1 MADTSI
7 EQLEQVARDYDRR
20 LTPSL
25 FVVWNDHTLDAAHL
39 HPGDK
44 VLEVACGPG
53 ELALNAA
60 RRVGP
65 DGGVTGLD
73 LNPGMLAVARSKST
87 AIDWLEGDAEDLP
100 FEDASFDAVLCQFG
114 LMLFANPVR
123 ALAEM
128 YRVLKP
134 HRHLVVTVFDGLDQ
148 QPVYRTLA
156 DIYEQVVDPQVGD
169 LLRAPFSLGTPDTLN
184 DLFTSAGI
192 HDTDRV
198 RRQETA
204 RFVSLRDLVL
214 ADIRGWF
221 PFAGVE
227 LSPDQVERVVREVET
242 ALSAY
247 QAPDGTVEFHV
258 TAHLVT
264 ATKEKT
270 PDRKRELAI

>member
-1 MADTSI
+1 MADESI
-7 EQLEQVARDYDRR
+7 EQLAKVARDYDRL

-44 VLEVACGPG
+44 VLDVACGPG
-53 ELALNAA
+53 ELTLNAA
-60 RRVGP
+60 RRVSP

-87 AIDWLEGDAEDLP
+87 DIDWLEGDAESLP

-114 LMLFANPVR
+114 LMLFGDPVR
-123 ALAEM
+123 AVAEM
-128 YRVLKP
+128 YRVLRP
-134 HRHLVVTVFDGLDQ
+134 HRHLVVAVFDGLEQ

-156 DIYEQVVDPQVGD
+156 DVYEQLVSPDVGE
-169 LLRAPFSLGTPDTLN
+169 LLRAPFSLGDPETLN
-184 DLFTSAGI
+184 GLFTSAGI

-214 ADIRGWF
+214 ADSQGWF

-227 LSPDQVERVVREVET
+227 LSPDQIERVVREVES

-247 QAPDGTVEFHV
+247 QEPDGTVEFRV
-258 TAHLVT
+258 SAHLVT
-264 ATKEKT
+264 ATKQAEE
-270 PDRKRELAI
+270 DRNRHLAI